1 MLIQELKKV
10 FLKDLAKLKE
20 EIGLY
25 QSEENL
31 WKIEAGIANSGGNL
45 CLHLVGNL
53 NHFIG
58 AVIGKTNYVRNREAE
73 FSSKNI
79 PQKELIKMVEATG
92 VVIDT
97 VLTSMTDDQLNAE
110 YPLLVLK
117 EKTSTG
123 YFLFHLSSHL
133 GYHLGQIN
141 YHRRLMDSN
150 LISSVAD

>member
-1 MLIQELKKV
+1 MLVQELRKV
-10 FLKDLAKLKE
+10 YLKDLEKLKE

-25 QSEENL
+25 RSEQNI
-31 WKIEAGIANSGGNL
+31 WKVEKQIANSAGNL

-53 NHFIG
+53 NTYFG
-58 AVIGKTNYVRNREAE
+58 AVIGKTGYVRNRDQE
-73 FSSKNI
+73 FSLKNI
-79 PQKELIKMVEATG
+79 PQKELVRMVENTI
-92 VVIDT
+92 VMMDKVMKT
-97 VLTSMTDDQLNAE
+97 MTDEELDVE

-141 YHRRLMDSN
+141 YHRRLIDTN
-150 LISSVAD
+150 

>member
-1 MLIQELKKV
+1 MVIDELRKV
-10 FLKDLAKLKE
+10 FLKDLQKLKE

-25 QSEENL
+25 KSETNI
-31 WKIEAGIANSGGNL
+31 WKIEKQIANSAGNL

-53 NHFIG
+53 NTYFG
-58 AVIGKTNYVRNREAE
+58 AVIGKTGYIRNRDLE
-73 FSSKNI
+73 FSQKNV
-79 PQKELIKMVEATG
+79 PQKELVSMVENTITMLDK
-92 VVIDT
+92 VMK
-97 VLTSMTDDQLNAE
+97 SMADEELEEE

-141 YHRRLMDSN
+141 YHRRLIDTN
-150 LISSVAD
+150 

>member
-1 MLIQELKKV
+1 MLVQELRKV
-10 FLKDLAKLKE
+10 FLKDLEKLRE
-20 EIGLY
+20 ETSLY
-25 QSEENL
+25 KSEPSI
-31 WKIEAGIANSGGNL
+31 WKIEKNIANSAGNL

-58 AVIGKTNYVRNREAE
+58 TTMGKTGYVRNRDQE
-73 FSSKNI
+73 FSLKNV
-79 PQKELIKMVEATG
+79 PQKELVSMVENTITMLDK
-92 VVIDT
+92 VM
-97 VLTSMTDDQLNAE
+97 TSITDDQLKEE

-141 YHRRLMDSN
+141 YHRRLVD
-150 LISSVAD
+150 IV

>member
-1 MLIQELKKV
+1 MLVQELRKV
-10 FLKDLAKLKE
+10 FIKDLEKLKE

-25 QSEENL
+25 RSEPNI
-31 WKIEAGIANSGGNL
+31 WKIEKQIANSAGNL

-58 AVIGKTNYVRNREAE
+58 TTIGKTGYVRNREQE
-73 FSSKNI
+73 FALKNV
-79 PQKELIKMVEATG
+79 PQKELVSMVENT
-92 VVIDT
+92 ITLLDE
-97 VLTSMTDDQLNAE
+97 VLKTMTDEQLE
-110 YPLLVLK
+110 VEFPLLVLK

-141 YHRRLMDSN
+141 YHRRLVDAS
-150 LISSVAD
+150 

>member
-1 MLIQELKKV
+1 MLIQELRKV
-10 FLKDLAKLKE
+10 FIKDLEKLKE

-25 QSEENL
+25 HDESNL
-31 WKIEAGIANSGGNL
+31 WKIEKKIANSAGNL

-58 AVIGKTNYVRNREAE
+58 AVIGKTSYVRNRDQE
-73 FSSKNI
+73 FSLKNV
-79 PQKELIKMVEATG
+79 PKKELMRMVEET
-92 VVIDT
+92 IDMLDKAMKT
-97 VLTSMTDDQLNAE
+97 MNDQQLEVE

-141 YHRRLMDSN
+141 YHRRLIDN
-150 LISSVAD
+150 K

>member
-1 MLIQELKKV
+1 MLVQELRKV
-10 FLKDLAKLKE
+10 FIKDLEKLKD

-25 QSEENL
+25 RSEQNL
-31 WKIEAGIANSGGNL
+31 WKIEKNIANSAGNL

-58 AVIGKTNYVRNREAE
+58 TTIGKTNYVRNREQE
-73 FSSKNI
+73 FSLKDL
-79 PQKELIKMVEATG
+79 PQKELVLMVENTIAML
-92 VVIDT
+92 DK
-97 VLTSMTDDQLNAE
+97 VLKTMTDEQLKVE

-141 YHRRLMDSN
+141 YHRRLIDT
-150 LISSVAD
+150 V

>member
-1 MLIQELKKV
+1 MLVQELRKV
-10 FLKDLAKLKE
+10 FLKDLEKLKE

-25 QSEENL
+25 RSEQNL
-31 WKIEAGIANSGGNL
+31 WKVEKQIANSAGNL

-58 AVIGKTNYVRNREAE
+58 TTIGKTGYARNREQE
-73 FSSKNI
+73 FSLKNVL
-79 PQKELIKMVEATG
+79 QKELVHTVENTIIMLDK
-92 VVIDT
+92 VMKT
-97 VLTSMTDDQLNAE
+97 MTDEELEVE

-133 GYHLGQIN
+133 
-141 YHRRLMDSN
+141 
-150 LISSVAD
+150 